1 VKLDI
6 ISRCVVAA
14 VDEAQPVFTL
24 RKFADSNRGI
34 SMFLQPLAPYLSVIL
49 IILAVTL
56 ITLILVQS
64 KGSDLGGFLGGGGD
78 MGSFRT
84 KRGVE
89 ATLHNITI
97 GIAVAFFVFTILTF
111 IAWGQAG

>member
-1 VKLDI
+1 MFHVLKNYKKRI
-6 ISRCVVAA
+6 EVNQC
-14 VDEAQPVFTL
+14 
-24 RKFADSNRGI
+24 
-34 SMFLQPLAPYLSVIL
+34 FLQPLAPYLSVIL

-89 ATLHNITI
+89 ATLHKITI
-97 GIAVAFFVFTILTF
+97 ACAVAFFVFTVLTF
-111 IAWGQAG
+111 IAWGQAAEPGDKR